1 MPEAD
6 DYNTE
11 TTPHKSS
18 ETLQSEDT
26 VSKSNSNLLISTD
39 GKEDVQDEP
48 TSLIV
53 GPTDTAIKDELKVK
67 IHFIAVGNAPIMK
80 RTKFLV
86 ARTETFASLQTRL
99 RKLITQPSTSTTV
112 ATNVHNPTPPLFM
125 YLHTCFVPSLEDII
139 GQLFDLY
146 NTNQELKVH
155 YSLQEAWG

>member
-1 MPEAD
+1 MPETD

-11 TTPHKSS
+11 TTPHESS
-18 ETLQSEDT
+18 ETLHSEDT
-26 VSKSNSNLLISTD
+26 VSNSNLLISTD
-39 GKEDVQDEP
+39 EKEDVQDEP

-53 GPTDTAIKDELKVK
+53 APTDTAIKDELKVK

-146 NTNQELKVH
+146 GVEELKVH